1 MNRRVPLFVAVGAAL
16 LLYGCSSTRQTVE
29 SNRKQPPL
37 FKGMGGHHYEVTTA
51 SNMAQRYFDQ
61 GLTWSYAFN
70 HDEAIRSFTEATRLD
85 PECAMAWWGIALCNG
100 PHINNPILPPDR
112 AAAAWDALQQA
123 VTLKGRVTPKERAL
137 ITALQERYGNPPPED
152 RAPLDR
158 AYADAMREVW
168 RTYPDDSNIGALF
181 AEAMMDL
188 RPWDLWKKDGTPQPG
203 TEEVLATLEQV
214 FHQDPLNPLANHL
227 YIHAVEASPHPT
239 MANAAADR
247 LRDMVPASGH
257 LTHMPSH
264 IDVLTG
270 RWAQA
275 SAQNER
281 AIKADRKY
289 TDMSPKQGFYRLYM
303 IHNHHMLSFA
313 AMMQGRSKVAIRSAR
328 EVVDSVPKDYAHTES
343 ALVDPYMH
351 AKYDVLK
358 RFGLWDEILA
368 EPAPPS
374 FLRITTAMW
383 RFDRGLAFANK
394 KQLDNAE
401 RERAAFEDAVLKIP
415 DDAMMAINPAKT
427 ILSIARHM
435 LDAEIEYHSG
445 RSDAAIES
453 LKKAVAVEDS
463 LIYMEPPEWVQPV
476 RHTLGAIL
484 LSAGRYGEAETVYRA
499 DLRKWPGNGWSL
511 FGLAR
516 SLHGQGKAAEAKIV
530 EARFNKAWSNADTKI
545 LSSCLCVPKT

>member
-1 MNRRVPLFVAVGAAL
+1 MNRRVPLLIAVGAAL
-16 LLYGCSSTRQTVE
+16 LLCGCSSTRPIVQ
-29 SNRKQPPL
+29 SNHKQPPL
-37 FKGMGGHHYEVTTA
+37 FKGMGGQHYEVTTA

-61 GLTWSYAFN
+61 GLTWGYAFN

-112 AAAAWDALQQA
+112 AAAAWDALQEA
-123 VTLKGRVTPKERAL
+123 VALKGRVTPKERAL
-137 ITALQERYGNPPPED
+137 ITALEKRYADPPPED
-152 RAPLDR
+152 RAFLDR
-158 AYADAMREVW
+158 AYADAMREVL
-168 RTYPDDSNIGALF
+168 RTYPDDPDIGALF

-188 RPWDLWKKDGTPQPG
+188 RPWDLWKKDGTAQPG

-257 LTHMPSH
+257 LVHMPSH

-289 TDMSPKQGFYRLYM
+289 TAMSPKQGFYRMYM
-303 IHNHHMLSFA
+303 IHNHHMLAFA
-313 AMMQGRSKVAIRSAR
+313 AMMEGRSKVAIRSAR

-343 ALVDPYMH
+343 ALVDPFMH

-358 RFGLWDEILA
+358 RFGMWDEILA

-383 RFDRGLAFANK
+383 RFNRGLALANK
-394 KQLDNAE
+394 KQLDKAE
-401 RERAAFEDAVLKIP
+401 RERAAFHDAVAAIP

-435 LDAEIEYHSG
+435 LDAEIAYHGG
-445 RSDAAIES
+445 RRDAAIE
-453 LKKAVAVEDS
+453 LLRKAVAIEDS
-463 LIYMEPPEWVQPV
+463 LIYMEPPGWVQPMRSCV
-476 RHTLGAIL
+476 DNRR
-484 LSAGRYGEAETVYRA
+484 S
-499 DLRKWPGNGWSL
+499 WS
-511 FGLAR
+511 
-516 SLHGQGKAAEAKIV
+516 K
-530 EARFNKAWSNADTKI
+530 
-545 LSSCLCVPKT
+545 